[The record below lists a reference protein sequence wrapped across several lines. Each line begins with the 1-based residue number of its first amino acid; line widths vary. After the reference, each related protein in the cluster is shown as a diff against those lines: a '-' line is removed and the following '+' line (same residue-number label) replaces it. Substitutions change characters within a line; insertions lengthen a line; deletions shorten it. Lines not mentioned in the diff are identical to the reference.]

1 MEKIGS
7 SERVISR
14 KEVNGLQKP
23 TDSPQALPTPG
34 QDSVPQG
41 GLEKKMGIKSNE
53 TVVAKSDFGDVA
65 TVSNTAILK
74 AKMRT
79 SGTYNEWDNSSP
91 KAGELQVARYQTNY
105 M

>member
-1 MEKIGS
+1 MEKISS

-14 KEVNGLQKP
+14 KEVSGLPKP
-23 TDSPQALPTPG
+23 TDSPQALPAPG
-34 QDSVPQG
+34 QGSVPQG
-41 GLEKKMGIKSNE
+41 NLEIKVRKDKIIVE
-53 TVVAKSDFGDVA
+53 KSDFGDVA
-65 TVSNTAILK
+65 TVSNTSILK

-79 SGTYNEWDNSSP
+79 SGTYNEWNNSSP

>member
-1 MEKIGS
+1 MEKVSS

-14 KEVNGLQKP
+14 KEVNGLPKP
-23 TDSPQALPTPG
+23 TDSPQALPAPD
-34 QDSVPQG
+34 QSSVPQG
-41 GLEKKMGIKSNE
+41 GLEIKLRKGE
-53 TVVAKSDFGDVA
+53 TIVAKSGFGDVA
-65 TVSNTAILK
+65 TVSDTSILK

-91 KAGELQVARYQTNY
+91 KLGEIQATKYQTTY